1 MPRGIKSSF
10 FWQSH
15 KTENNWYRLYS
26 KIRVNGTLF
35 KEIAHEHYNI
45 HQGIYIDVF
54 PMDVLPDSR
63 SKRKWQYRNFR
74 FWNAGLSAKYISMN
88 NRKGKKKF
96 LAVLV
101 RIFFSPF
108 KLSFVY
114 KKAEEAATKYN
125 GLTGN
130 DIANFMGEYGK
141 QEFFPKT
148 WF

>member
-1 MPRGIKSSF
+1 M
-10 FWQSH
+10 
-15 KTENNWYRLYS
+15 
-26 KIRVNGTLF
+26 
-35 KEIAHEHYNI
+35 
-45 HQGIYIDVF
+45 
-54 PMDVLPDSR
+54 
-63 SKRKWQYRNFR
+63 
-74 FWNAGLSAKYISMN
+74 
-88 NRKGKKKF
+88 
-96 LAVLV
+96 AVLV

-148 WF
+148 WFEVTEDADFEGLSVKIPKEADRVLHQLYGDYMKLPPEEKRVSHHKIVELNI